1 MNRLIIIATVALLLN
16 IVLVANATE
25 RAVLWAGGWSTGYE
39 VDAETGELYYSFEKP
54 EDAGKGM
61 AYNGSYF
68 WAGEN
73 TTTILKF
80 DKTGT
85 VVDTFEIPEGD
96 GIFGITYDGEYLW
109 VNIYDIETEE
119 NRAYHLDLN
128 GSQIPPDDFDIHYL
142 AYDLAWDGEYL
153 WAVAGAGWDCYA
165 LCYDVNTG
173 TLITSFP
180 VGDDLWETETKCI
193 ASDGVY
199 IYTIGWETTNPGSE
213 WWIYKYSET
222 GDLIDHISTW
232 TTNWPW
238 GLSYWE
244 EGITNVK
251 PASFG
256 EIKAV
261 YK

>member
-1 MNRLIIIATVALLLN
+1 MRSILTILILLLTTVAL
-16 IVLVANATE
+16 AAATE

-39 VDAETGELYYSFEKP
+39 VDAENGEIYYSFEKP
-54 EDAGKGM
+54 EEADVGM

-68 WAGEN
+68 WAGGI
-73 TTTILKF
+73 TTTIYKF

-96 GIFGITYDGEYLW
+96 GIFGLTYDGEYLW
-109 VNIYDIETEE
+109 VNIYDIETED

-128 GSQIPPDDFDIHYL
+128 GSQIPPDDFEIHYL

-173 TLITSFP
+173 VLITSFP
-180 VGDDLWETETKCI
+180 VGDDFWETETKCI
-193 ASDGVY
+193 ATDDVF
-199 IYTIGWETTNPGSE
+199 IYTIGWETTYPGTPL
-213 WWIYKYSET
+213 WIYKYSKT
-222 GDLIDHISTW
+222 GNELDHIPTQIAD
-232 TTNWPW
+232 WPW

-251 PASFG
+251 PASLG
-256 EIKAV
+256 TIKAI